1 MFENS
6 ILEDGRVLLLVDSGF
21 SIVHWCVLMMVVI
34 VEFELRAG
42 AESEFET
49 ALKHMQEQ
57 IKQYDGFL
65 GEAPCCS
72 LDNKKRF
79 VTLFYWRDR
88 ASIQAW
94 REDSEHL
101 KTQQLAR
108 EKIFAWYKIRVC
120 ELEREYEWEYSK

>member
-6 ILEDGRVLLLVDSGF
+6 ILEDGRVLLLVDSSF

-42 AESEFET
+42 AELEFET

-57 IKQYDGFL
+57 VKQYDGFL
-65 GEAPCCS
+65 GEALCCS
-72 LDNKKRF
+72 IENEKRL

-88 ASIQAW
+88 ASIKAW
-94 REDSEHL
+94 REDPDHV
-101 KTQQLAR
+101 KTKQLAR

-120 ELEREYEWEYSK
+120 DLEREYEWKYSE

>member
-1 MFENS
+1 
-6 ILEDGRVLLLVDSGF
+6 
-21 SIVHWCVLMMVVI
+21 MMVVI

-42 AESEFET
+42 AESQFEI

-57 IKQYDGFL
+57 VKRYDGFL

-72 LDNKKRF
+72 LDDEKKF

-88 ASIQAW
+88 EAMKAW
-94 REDSEHL
+94 RENPEHV
-101 KTQQLAR
+101 KTQQLCR

-120 ELEREYEWEYSK
+120 ELEREYEWEYSE